1 MSAVPMTPAGPSTRS
16 PSTLRRWAARHHPV
30 VWWILVAK
38 VTFTLCFSLLVPF
51 FRGPDEVLHLSM
63 LRWYGTSVGYT
74 DPTVRL
80 PVDPALLAIG
90 VDPPRSPDQPF
101 RPPLQEAAAPSRAD
115 RPTLDELSAAIAD
128 GTISGGSGEATNQLS
143 QHPALFYVATNAVT
157 GVVAGLVPSDVWS
170 WDRQS
175 LLYRWESVALSGV
188 LPLLASAAAL
198 AAGLRRRAAAVAAA
212 FVFLVP
218 MHSFL
223 GSVINSDSFVV
234 LMASAGIAATVVF
247 LGRGHQRRWALAA
260 AGCVAVAVAAKST
273 ALPVLP
279 WMLAAVALPVWF
291 AWRAGAPVRRH
302 VATLA
307 MAVGIA
313 VVGASW
319 QLANLVRFGKV
330 QPSSYRLDV
339 RDDVATSLGEFATT
353 WPARLSVS
361 FWGQPGR
368 RTGVSLPE
376 VVTGALSVAT
386 IVLMV
391 VGLTA
396 AWRQGRGRVVP
407 TMLALLCVVQVALVF
422 RTNWAGYFR
431 GSGLEG
437 FQGRYF
443 FIVLVPMAV
452 LVAMGVS
459 ALTGDATASLAR
471 RVSALRVAIGMAVTG
486 WVLHAMVA
494 ERMIERYWGEPG
506 ASLASHVAAV
516 RAWSPLPNLATVVVL
531 WSPVMVAVAAV
542 LTWLV
547 RRLVRGPATRGSDGR
562 RSDGRG
568 SVGRGRGG
576 VSQSGSPRDALPA
589 TPG

>member
-30 VWWILVAK
+30 VWWIVVAK
-38 VTFTLCFSLLVPF
+38 ITFTLCFSLLVPF

-74 DPTVRL
+74 DPTVKL

-90 VDPPRSPDQPF
+90 VDPPRGPGETS
-101 RPPLQEAAAPSRAD
+101 RPPLQEGAAPPRAD

-128 GTISGGSGEATNQLS
+128 GTIDGGSGEATNQLS

-234 LMASAGIAATVVF
+234 LMASAGITATVVF

-260 AGCVAVAVAAKST
+260 AGCVAVAVASKST

-279 WMLAAVALPVWF
+279 WMLAAVALPVWW

-302 VATLA
+302 ITTLA
-307 MAVGIA
+307 MAVAIA

-339 RDDVATSLGEFATT
+339 RDDVATSLGEFVTT

-376 VVTGALSVAT
+376 VVTGVLSVAA
-386 IVLMV
+386 IVLMA
-391 VGLTA
+391 VGLLA
-396 AWRQGRGRVVP
+396 AWRRGTGRAIP
-407 TMLALLCVVQVALVF
+407 SMLALLCAVQVALVF

-452 LVAMGVS
+452 LVAMGVA
-459 ALTGDATASLAR
+459 ALTGGSGATADAVVR
-471 RVSALRVAIGMAVTG
+471 RVSALRVAIAMAVTG

-516 RAWSPLPNLATVVVL
+516 RAWSPLPNLATMVVL

-547 RRLVRGPATRGSDGR
+547 RRLVGRGPATHGSDGRGSDGR
-562 RSDGRG
+562 G
-568 SVGRGRGG
+568 SGG